1 MHSVRERDPAPPVG
15 GRHRTS
21 HRRARPRRRGR
32 THLAA
37 ALVTVGLLGSTAF
50 FLVDGGRGETTASVP
65 GPRDTAHTTSP
76 APARTPPATP
86 TSAPPATPPPSTPP
100 PSTPP
105 SAPASPPASSGIDV
119 PATGPGTFVTA
130 RAGGAKVGRGA
141 RPLRYVVQVETGIGI
156 SPDRAANEIADILGA
171 PRGWTRNGVSSFQLV
186 SAGQPYDLK
195 VKIATPGTADALCW
209 AGIRQ
214 DTHGEYNCEVPDGVV
229 VNLKR
234 WVRGSPTFDGPIH
247 EYRAL
252 IVNHE
257 MGHFL
262 NHTHQGC
269 AGPGRLAPVMMQQI
283 KGLHGCVANA
293 WPYDE
298 DGDLVSGPPA

>member
-1 MHSVRERDPAPPVG
+1 MQSVRERESAPPPTG
-15 GRHRTS
+15 GRHRSS
-21 HRRARPRRRGR
+21 HRRERPRRRGR
-32 THLAA
+32 TQLVA
-37 ALVTVGLLGSTAF
+37 ALVTAGLLGSAVF
-50 FLVDGGRGETTASVP
+50 LLVDGGRGETTASA
-65 GPRDTAHTTSP
+65 PRPRGTVRTSAP
-76 APARTPPATP
+76 APEPTPTATP
-86 TSAPPATPPPSTPP
+86 TPAGSPSSTP
-100 PSTPP
+100 TPTP
-105 SAPASPPASSGIDV
+105 TPPASSPAPTSTEIDV

-141 RPLRYVVQVETGIGI
+141 RLLRYVVQVESGLDV
-156 SPDRAANEIADILGA
+156 SPDQAANEIEDILAA

-214 DTHGEYNCEVPDGVV
+214 DTHGEYNCEIPDGVV

-234 WVRGSPTFDGPIH
+234 WVKGSPTFDGPIH

-262 NHTHQGC
+262 DYTHQTC
-269 AGPGRLAPVMMQQI
+269 AGPGQLAPVMMQQI

-293 WPYDE
+293 WPYDKN
-298 DGDLVSGPPA
+298 GDLVSGPPA